1 MSIFK
6 KKIDYRLHRYREYLD
21 YKVLLVTMDTED
33 HRV

>member
-1 MSIFK
+1 MSIFRNK
-6 KKIDYRLHRYREYLD
+6 DYRLHRYREYLD